1 MCYRGS
7 CVSLHSEVN
16 ITSDV
21 VFTVILAIVLVAAA
35 IVGWHKG
42 AIAQIG
48 SIAAVVGALIV
59 CRSFGPM
66 VVPMVS
72 GWLGVDEAGQ
82 SAWSDY
88 SASLLAYAAVFMIAW
103 LLVWMLTRMIRNAIH
118 LVHLGV
124 IDRLGGSIF
133 LVAKWVLVG
142 SILLNL
148 LKVVQPDAAVFA
160 HTAASQPWQA
170 PLVDAVLAFAP
181 WLWGWLGI
189 NL

>member
-1 MCYRGS
+1 MR
-7 CVSLHSEVN
+7 SEVN
-16 ITSDV
+16 ITITDV
-21 VFTVILAIVLVAAA
+21 VFAVILAIVLVAAA
-35 IVGWHKG
+35 IVGWNKG

-66 VVPMVS
+66 AVPLVA
-72 GWLGVDEAGQ
+72 GWLGVDEPGQ

-88 SASLLAYAAVFMIAW
+88 SATLLAYAGIFMIAW
-103 LLVWMLTRMIRNAIH
+103 LLVWMLTRMLRQAIH

-124 IDRLGGSIF
+124 IDRLGGSVF

-148 LKVVQPDAAVFA
+148 LKIVQPDAAVFA
-160 HTAASQPWQA
+160 HAAGSPPWQA
-170 PLVDAVLAFAP
+170 PLVDAVMAFAP
-181 WLWGWLGI
+181 WLWGCLGI